1 LHALHYELEQ
11 NFDLLQIPGN
21 ESACEN
27 CINSQIRRSIKLGTG
42 CSLYPF
48 LGASFY
54 GIDIKS
60 LDGRFFQL
68 FNYRFMDLYILIIKL
83 KKMNLLVH
91 FFSAL
96 VNYTKMQTVM
106 IQKNKIVENLNLRL
120 K

>member
-1 LHALHYELEQ
+1 
-11 NFDLLQIPGN
+11 
-21 ESACEN
+21 
-27 CINSQIRRSIKLGTG
+27 
-42 CSLYPF
+42 
-48 LGASFY
+48 
-54 GIDIKS
+54 
-60 LDGRFFQL
+60 
-68 FNYRFMDLYILIIKL
+68 MDLYILIIKL